1 MAAAGLRRYRSND
14 RPRPAECCAIVL
26 RNERLPSIGESVNE
40 NSHAPGEER
49 APVRVYDAVRALAFV
64 GDLSM
69 GQPTDHSLRTAWLA
83 TELAREA
90 KEGDGLV
97 VTAAQTAL
105 LRWSG
110 CTANASEFADALGD
124 DVAGREAMLAQRQ
137 DWARRMAS
145 QEVGGTM
152 RPLAQIHC
160 EVSGEIARILDLAPD
175 TESALRHIF
184 EVWDGNGM
192 PDGLAGA
199 AVPRAVY
206 VVSLAGDLEIFSRVY
221 GLPHALELIAARAG
235 KRYPA
240 DLAALVA
247 ARAAHWLGLLATRES
262 AAIDESIHT
271 AQMQAMTSAELIGDV
286 VDLKLPWMTGYSR
299 AVARAAAA
307 CCGALGADEASAT
320 RVYSAALIHGIGRA
334 AVPNAIWNAPRRLS
348 DAEWEKVRLVPYW
361 TGRAGKQTG
370 SLSQAAELASYAYER
385 LDGSGYFRGVGAQ
398 ALSLDARVLSAAL
411 AYVALGQKRPWR
423 DALSAREV
431 DQRMRIEA
439 SDGRFDGEV
448 VAALIGT
455 RDASPRVSRPR
466 QSTVRLSARE
476 IDVLRSIGR
485 GASNKEAA
493 RELDLSPSTVRTHV
507 ESVFRKL
514 GCSTRAAATLKASAL
529 GLL

>member
-1 MAAAGLRRYRSND
+1 M
-14 RPRPAECCAIVL
+14 
-26 RNERLPSIGESVNE
+26 RNERLPSIGESVNG
-40 NSHAPGEER
+40 NSNAPGEER
-49 APVRVYDAVRALAFV
+49 ARVRVYDAVRALAFV

-83 TELAREA
+83 AHLAREA
-90 KEGDGLV
+90 DEGDGLI

-110 CTANASEFADALGD
+110 CTANASEFAEVLGD

-137 DWARRMAS
+137 DWMQRIAS
-145 QEVGGTM
+145 QEVATTM

-160 EVSGEIARILDLAPD
+160 DVSGEIARMLNLAPD

-192 PDGLAGA
+192 PDGLAGE
-199 AVPRAVY
+199 AVPRGVY

-221 GLPHALELIAARAG
+221 GLPRALDLIAARAG
-235 KRYPA
+235 TRYPA

-247 ARAAHWLGLLATRES
+247 ARAAHWLALLETGELAG
-262 AAIDESIHT
+262 IDESIET
-271 AQMQAMTSAELIGDV
+271 AQMQATTSAELIGDV
-286 VDLKLPWMTGYSR
+286 IDLKLPWMTGYSR
-299 AVARAAAA
+299 AVARAASA
-307 CCGALGADEASAT
+307 CSVALGADEASAT
-320 RVYSAALIHGIGRA
+320 RVYAAALIHGIGRA
-334 AVPNAIWNAPRRLS
+334 AVPNAIWNSPRRLS

-370 SLSQAAELASYAYER
+370 TLARAAELASYAYER
-385 LDGSGYFRGVGAQ
+385 LDGSGYFRGVGGQ
-398 ALSLDARVLSAAL
+398 ALSFDARVLSAA
-411 AYVALGQKRPWR
+411 VAFVSLGQKRPWR
-423 DALSAREV
+423 DALSASEV
-431 DQRMRIEA
+431 AQTMRVEA
-439 SDGRFDGEV
+439 SEGRFDGEV
-448 VAALIGT
+448 VAALIDT
-455 RDASPRVSRPR
+455 RDVLPRGARLRP
-466 QSTVRLSARE
+466 STIRLTARE

-514 GCSTRAAATLKASAL
+514 DCSTRAAATLKASAL